1 MKISAGIV
9 GVTGYAGQELL
20 RILLRHPEVEIRY
33 LASRQ
38 LDRPRPVGDLLPAFS
53 SQQNLKIHPF
63 KLEEALKECELLFL
77 ALPHGLSMD
86 LTPQILRKKG
96 TKVVDLSADFRLRES
111 SRFFK
116 AYGIRHTHP
125 TLAREAVY
133 GLTEYA
139 RDLLPSTRLVANPGC
154 YSTAVLL
161 GILPL
166 AHEGLLGTEGF
177 IADAKSGA
185 TGAGRGFKEE
195 LLFCEVNEDLRAYR
209 VNAHQH
215 IPEMEEALALSAR
228 RPIRMV
234 FVPHLVPL
242 NRGLYATI
250 YAPLAKRFTQKKLR
264 ALFKERYGKEPFIRL
279 LPEGKFP
286 QVKSVVGTNGCE
298 IGLTWDSQKNL
309 AILLVAIDN
318 LGKGAAGQAVQNM
331 NLLYGLDEK
340 EGLA

>member
-1 MKISAGIV
+1 MGMKISVGIV
-9 GVTGYAGQELL
+9 GVRGYVGAELL

-38 LDRPRPVGDLLPAFS
+38 LDRPMAVGDLLPAFS
-53 SQQNLKIHPF
+53 SQRNLKVYPF
-63 KLEEALKECELLFL
+63 RLEDALGKCELLFL
-77 ALPHGLSMD
+77 ALPPGLSME
-86 LTPQILRKKG
+86 LTPRILRKKG
-96 TKVVDLSADFRLRES
+96 TRVIDLSADFRLR
-111 SRFFK
+111 RQ
-116 AYGIRHTHP
+116 
-125 TLAREAVY
+125 AVY

-166 AHEGLLGTEGF
+166 AQEGLVGKEGF
-177 IADAKSGA
+177 IADAKSGV
-185 TGAGRGFKEE
+185 TGAGRGLKEE

-209 VNAHQH
+209 VNTHQH
-215 IPEMEEALALSAR
+215 IPEMEEALTLLAR
-228 RPIRMV
+228 RRIRMV

-250 YAPLAKRFTQKKLR
+250 YAPLAKRFTQKRMR
-264 ALFKERYGKEPFIRL
+264 ALFEKRYGEEPFIRL
-279 LPEGKFP
+279 LPEGKVP
-286 QVKSVVGTNGCE
+286 QVKSVAGTNVCE
-298 IGLTWDSQKNL
+298 IGLAWDSKKNL

-331 NLLYGLDEK
+331 NLLYGLDERG
-340 EGLA
+340 GLTP